1 MAFQISSEIGQVS
14 DSQILKKILK
24 KSTATTTMLKLAIMT
39 KQTIATAV
47 LYWLVGGLNGMAG
60 IHPIHPIPSNPLDGI
75 RQGEVLS
82 TFDAN
87 K

>member
-1 MAFQISSEIGQVS
+1 
-14 DSQILKKILK
+14 
-24 KSTATTTMLKLAIMT
+24 MLKLAIMT

-60 IHPIHPIPSNPLDGI
+60 IQTIHPIPSNPLDGI